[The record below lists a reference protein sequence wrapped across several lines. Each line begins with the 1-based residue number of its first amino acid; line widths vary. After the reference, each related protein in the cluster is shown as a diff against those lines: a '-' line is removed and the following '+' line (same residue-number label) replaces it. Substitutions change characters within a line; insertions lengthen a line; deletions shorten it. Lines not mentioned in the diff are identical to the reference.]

1 MAKKKISKN
10 RNSVKKREAII
21 NAALSTFLKHGYG
34 VTTID
39 KIVSD
44 AGGSKATIYKYFR
57 DKEELF
63 STVVDKLVKHGQFST
78 TLDPEGDP
86 ENVLLNLAVVRLNVI
101 FNTQHTALRRVVI
114 GESGRF
120 PNIAKTYYT
129 HGPEY
134 SHKQLVK
141 YFNEQN
147 QRGVLKIDDADLA
160 AEIFQGILTHPF
172 YLKSLFS
179 VTTRFSDA
187 SIKNHAR
194 KVVEKFLKLYR
205 A

>member
-1 MAKKKISKN
+1 MAKKKIYKN
-10 RNSVKKREAII
+10 SIKKREAII
-21 NAALSTFLKHGYG
+21 DAALATFLEQGYG
-34 VTTID
+34 VATID
-39 KIVSD
+39 KIVAK
-44 AGGSKATIYKYFR
+44 AGGSKATIYKYFK

-78 TLDPEGDP
+78 TLNPEEDPEQA
-86 ENVLLNLAVVRLNVI
+86 LLNLAFIRLNVI
-101 FNTQHTALRRVVI
+101 FNAQHSSLRRLVI

-147 QRGVLKIDDADLA
+147 RRGVLKIDDADLA

-179 VTTRFSDA
+179 VTTEFSDA
-187 SIKNHAR
+187 SIKKHAR